1 MGARHPQAVL
11 AQLGANKNEFILA
24 AKHLIRMGV
33 VNSTGDA
40 IRYMEEHNTDVQEVL
55 EKLITSQQ
63 TKIIKETEE
72 DDDTSDQSQQNER

>member
-11 AQLGANKNEFILA
+11 AQLNANKNEFILA

-33 VNSTGDA
+33 VNSPGDA
-40 IRYMEEHNTDVQEVL
+40 IRCMEEHNTDVQEVL

>member
-11 AQLGANKNEFILA
+11 AQLSANKNEFILA

-33 VNSTGDA
+33 VNSPGDA

-63 TKIIKETEE
+63 TKIIKET
-72 DDDTSDQSQQNER
+72 DDDTSDQSEQTE

>member
-1 MGARHPQAVL
+1 VL

-33 VNSTGDA
+33 VNSPGDA
-40 IRYMEEHNTDVQEVL
+40 IRYMEEHNTDVKEVL

-63 TKIIKETEE
+63 TKIVKDT
-72 DDDTSDQSQQNER
+72 DDDEDTGTESTS

>member
-1 MGARHPQAVL
+1 
-11 AQLGANKNEFILA
+11 
-24 AKHLIRMGV
+24 
-33 VNSTGDA
+33 
-40 IRYMEEHNTDVQEVL
+40 MEEHNTDVQEVL

>member
-11 AQLGANKNEFILA
+11 AQLSANKNEFILA

-33 VNSTGDA
+33 VNSPGDA
-40 IRYMEEHNTDVQEVL
+40 IRYMEEHNTDVKEVL

-63 TKIIKETEE
+63 TKIVKDT
-72 DDDTSDQSQQNER
+72 DDDEDTGTESTS

>member
-11 AQLGANKNEFILA
+11 AQLCANKNEFILA

-33 VNSTGDA
+33 VNSPGDA

-63 TKIIKETEE
+63 TKIIKET
-72 DDDTSDQSQQNER
+72 DDDTSDQSEQTE